1 MRCRLFHTIPV
12 YCLFHFVSLC
22 SVFGTNTDI
31 DNDNDDH
38 DDDDDDGDGGGGGD
52 DGGALI

>member
-1 MRCRLFHTIPV
+1 VRCRLFHTIPV